1 MTPLTDL
8 LKMLSQLHQK
18 KTNQM
23 FKTILM
29 NKINYFIYML
39 QTMKQCNIVEQGK
52 ISSYKCQQGL

>member
-29 NKINYFIYML
+29 NKTNYL
-39 QTMKQCNIVEQGK
+39 HVTNNEAV
-52 ISSYKCQQGL
+52 